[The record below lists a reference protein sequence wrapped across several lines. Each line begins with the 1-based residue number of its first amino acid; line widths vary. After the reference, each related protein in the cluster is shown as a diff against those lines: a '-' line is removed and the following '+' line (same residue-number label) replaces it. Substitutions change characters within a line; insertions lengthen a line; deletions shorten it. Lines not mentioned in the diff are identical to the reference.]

1 MLEALSDNV
10 KNLLGEVTSR
20 FDNLTVLSKAV
31 DDAVAVK
38 EKARN
43 EFAKFLVDVDTAL
56 HKIMEEVGPVTP
68 DVPVEEPLTEHHI
81 K

>member
-10 KNLLGEVTSR
+10 KNLLGEVQSR

-43 EFAKFLVDVDTAL
+43 EFAKFLIDVDTAL
-56 HKIMEEVGPVTP
+56 HKIMEEVGPVVPDQPVTDTP
-68 DVPVEEPLTEHHI
+68 M
-81 K
+81 

>member
-43 EFAKFLVDVDTAL
+43 EFAKFLVDVYNDL
-56 HKIMEEVGPVTP
+56 HKFM
-68 DVPVEEPLTEHHI
+68 
-81 K
+81 